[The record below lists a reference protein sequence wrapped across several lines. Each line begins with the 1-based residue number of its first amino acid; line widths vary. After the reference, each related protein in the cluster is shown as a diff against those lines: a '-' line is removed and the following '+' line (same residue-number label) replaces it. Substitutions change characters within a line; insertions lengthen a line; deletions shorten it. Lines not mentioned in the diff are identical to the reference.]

1 MGRIWAGGPIV
12 NLHHHFLHFAYLTLG
27 RPALEVI
34 TCAVNPYLPLG
45 RQLAAK
51 RRGSEMSSSSKEAI
65 LAAARR
71 TAQADGYSGLKF
83 RDLADEVGIKA
94 ASIYHHFPS
103 KADLGAAVARRYWED
118 TAANLESLLAE
129 TSNPGRCLRRYPDVF
144 RKSLESDNRMCLCSF
159 MAAEYDDLPEAV
171 KQEVQ
176 TFADV
181 NVAWL
186 SKVLIAAAVVNS
198 GESEQRARAIF
209 AAVAGAQL
217 MARSRSDISLYDALI
232 DSYRVAGLLPA

>member
-1 MGRIWAGGPIV
+1 
-12 NLHHHFLHFAYLTLG
+12 
-27 RPALEVI
+27 
-34 TCAVNPYLPLG
+34 
-45 RQLAAK
+45 
-51 RRGSEMSSSSKEAI
+51 MSSSSKEAI

-71 TAQADGYSGLKF
+71 NAQAHGYSGLNF
-83 RDLADEVGIKA
+83 RDLAGEVGIKA

-103 KADLGAAVARRYWED
+103 KADLGAAVARRYWEE
-118 TAANLESLLAE
+118 TAD
-129 TSNPGRCLRRYPDVF
+129 PVRCLRRYPDVF
-144 RKSLESDNRMCLCSF
+144 RKALESDNRMCLCSF

-186 SKVLIAAAVVNS
+186 SKVLSAAAVVYS
-198 GESEQRARAIF
+198 GESERRARAIF

-232 DSYRVAGLLPA
+232 ESYRAAGLLPA

>member
-1 MGRIWAGGPIV
+1 
-12 NLHHHFLHFAYLTLG
+12 
-27 RPALEVI
+27 
-34 TCAVNPYLPLG
+34 
-45 RQLAAK
+45 
-51 RRGSEMSSSSKEAI
+51 MSLSSKEAI
-65 LAAARR
+65 LAAARQK
-71 TAQADGYSGLKF
+71 AQAHGYSGLNF

-118 TAANLESLLAE
+118 TAAELESMLAE
-129 TSNPGRCLRRYPDVF
+129 TSDPFRSLHQYPDIF
-144 RKSLESDNRMCLCSF
+144 RKSLEADNRMCLCSF

-171 KQEVQ
+171 KKEVQ

-186 SKVLIAAAVVNS
+186 SKVLSAAAVVDS
-198 GESEQRARAIF
+198 RESEQRARAIF

-217 MARSRSDISLYDALI
+217 MARSRSDISLFDSLI
-232 DSYRVAGLLPA
+232 ESYRVAGLLPEQTVQSSISSDLAKKRIRSKSRR